1 MAVTRVGQP
10 PPRRKGGSS
19 PPRARRPAAASPA
32 IHLLPYIRGH
42 FGYSCLSR
50 CAPAG
55 ERLGRLGSSRLGRL
69 GCLWPAAYL
78 CVREFCVAPP
88 ARHPWRHPGSHP
100 RPGARRLLRGRR
112 HRCARRQQQ
121 RPHSR
126 DMAPPCPHLAPQC
139 RVSAA
144 HRSGRCAGARGTSPA
159 SWSGLASMPRSRSST
174 TRARSTWWC
183 TGSSPHRSSSPAA
196 SSRKKWRPPFGGG
209 TGRRHTCRAW
219 YAWTSAAAVAT
230 KGEGDTSGGGATRGG
245 PLRRRLICS

>member
-1 MAVTRVGQP
+1 MNRTREGQP
-10 PPRRKGGSS
+10 PPPGEKGAAAPQSIGPRPHLLSCISCHS
-19 PPRARRPAAASPA
+19 PVAILAQACSPAA
-32 IHLLPYIRGH
+32 LPWE
-42 FGYSCLSR
+42 SSL
-50 CAPAG
+50 AG
-55 ERLGRLGSSRLGRL
+55 LARPGLARLAGWLV
-69 GCLWPAAYL
+69 L
-78 CVREFCVAPP
+78 CVRYFCVAPP
-88 ARHPWRHPGSHP
+88 ARYPWRHPGSHL
-100 RPGARRLLRGRR
+100 RPDARRRLRGRR
-112 HRCARRQQQ
+112 HRCARRHRQ
-121 RPHSR
+121 RTHSR
-126 DMAPPCPHLAPQC
+126 NMAPPCPQLAPQC

-219 YAWTSAAAVAT
+219 RAWTSAAAVAT

-245 PLRRRLICS
+245 PLRRRSTCS